1 MHFDEE
7 AAKISKDQ
15 FIDDVLKVINPKKIY
30 CGEDYK
36 FGMWAEGTPEYLS
49 NYFDVFIHSFVC
61 ANGNKIS
68 TRDICALI
76 EQGNVEEAAAQLGK
90 PYRINGLVVEGLH
103 NGAKFDFPT
112 ANLKLDYPYTFP
124 KDGVY
129 FGIADVY
136 GVKHKAIISVG
147 SHPTIMPLTKSII
160 EVHILDLDEDLYGRY
175 MDVEFV
181 EFIREI
187 KKFDNI
193 DKLKAQLE
201 KAEDGTQKEAA
212 RVKVNGAKKAL
223 ASCVGYVLLGLTMIN
238 IFDILRDLF
247 RKRKD
252 KYEDDEGNLT
262 VKSFV
267 VHSLEQLITNAAGL
281 FVYADALIE
290 PIMSIFTGEQY
301 YAHELISVEAFN
313 DVLDIT
319 SDTGTALKDFIAG
332 YFDVKKNDGDAWQ
345 YIRES

>member
-1 MHFDEE
+1 MEILEFTYPNTPKVSEDIVLCLGYFDGIHLGHQQLIKDSANEGYKVGVLTFDNPPSLVLGKIKQNHSLSSISDKVEYLEELGVEYLFLMHFDEE

-49 NYFDVFIHSFVC
+49 NYFDVFVHSFVC

-160 EVHILDLDEDLYGRY
+160 EVHILDYNGNLYGK
-175 MDVEFV
+175 DIFV
-181 EFIREI
+181 EFISYARDII
-187 KKFDNI
+187 KFASVEELTEQ
-193 DKLKAQLE
+193 LK
-201 KAEDGTQKEAA
+201 
-212 RVKVNGAKKAL
+212 
-223 ASCVGYVLLGLTMIN
+223 
-238 IFDILRDLF
+238 
-247 RKRKD
+247 KD
-252 KYEDDEGNLT
+252 KAKANKT
-262 VKSFV
+262 I
-267 VHSLEQLITNAAGL
+267 QL
-281 FVYADALIE
+281 
-290 PIMSIFTGEQY
+290 
-301 YAHELISVEAFN
+301 
-313 DVLDIT
+313 
-319 SDTGTALKDFIAG
+319 
-332 YFDVKKNDGDAWQ
+332 
-345 YIRES
+345 